1 MRLERS
7 IPIKLNNMKRLFAF
21 ITFLACAA
29 CTTEDP
35 NHLLDLGEETPIEAV
50 SYPHEVIMG
59 NPRDISLINNN
70 LYVFQSQ
77 GEYPALILDPEDG
90 HLIEEWGERGNGPG
104 EFGDYPIP
112 WGKYKE
118 KLFIHDQ
125 NRFVIHQYNI
135 EKKDSF
141 SNLSYVKDYT
151 FSRLKY
157 TFTNGIILENG
168 NMVVSSANNT
178 PHPLMLM
185 NLQLD
190 SLNNFG
196 GIVPDQ
202 NKYNFGIFRSELAS
216 YGNTFVQ
223 AMKNFGYLACYEQTG
238 EKDVTLKWEHYL
250 QPLKF
255 KENRLDESMKE
266 GFCSIKMTKN
276 YIFAVYKGCLP
287 TDEKRIFNHIL
298 MFDHKGKL
306 LRNFRVTN
314 NDSLGRIEISEDE
327 KTIYVSCYEPEPAI
341 LRIDISEYI

>member
-1 MRLERS
+1 M
-7 IPIKLNNMKRLFAF
+7 
-21 ITFLACAA
+21 
-29 CTTEDP
+29 
-35 NHLLDLGEETPIEAV
+35 
-50 SYPHEVIMG
+50 
-59 NPRDISLINNN
+59 
-70 LYVFQSQ
+70 
-77 GEYPALILDPEDG
+77 
-90 HLIEEWGERGNGPG
+90 
-104 EFGDYPIP
+104 
-112 WGKYKE
+112 
-118 KLFIHDQ
+118 
-125 NRFVIHQYNI
+125 IHQYNI

-250 QPLKF
+250 PLNSRKTDWM
-255 KENRLDESMKE
+255 NR
-266 GFCSIKMTKN
+266 
-276 YIFAVYKGCLP
+276 
-287 TDEKRIFNHIL
+287 
-298 MFDHKGKL
+298 
-306 LRNFRVTN
+306 
-314 NDSLGRIEISEDE
+314 
-327 KTIYVSCYEPEPAI
+327 
-341 LRIDISEYI
+341 

>member
-1 MRLERS
+1 
-7 IPIKLNNMKRLFAF
+7 
-21 ITFLACAA
+21 
-29 CTTEDP
+29 
-35 NHLLDLGEETPIEAV
+35 
-50 SYPHEVIMG
+50 MG

-90 HLIEEWGERGNGPG
+90 HLIEEWGARGNGPG

-255 KENRLDESMKE
+255 KENRSDWM
-266 GFCSIKMTKN
+266 N
-276 YIFAVYKGCLP
+276 
-287 TDEKRIFNHIL
+287 R
-298 MFDHKGKL
+298 
-306 LRNFRVTN
+306 
-314 NDSLGRIEISEDE
+314 
-327 KTIYVSCYEPEPAI
+327 
-341 LRIDISEYI
+341 